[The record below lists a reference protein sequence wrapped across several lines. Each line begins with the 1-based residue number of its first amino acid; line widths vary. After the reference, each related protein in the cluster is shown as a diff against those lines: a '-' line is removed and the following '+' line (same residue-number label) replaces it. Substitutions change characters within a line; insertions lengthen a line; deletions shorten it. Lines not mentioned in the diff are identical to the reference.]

1 MFTFNSSISN
11 GISFWIE
18 RAIQKNNLFV
28 IMNAIG
34 MNHLWNGALPSLR
47 EIAISIIRLGLL
59 IIIVQISLLRNLNNK
74 NSDLTLWIIKYLI
87 TLSIFC
93 LFLLN
98 KRQINI
104 MVFSS
109 IETQIENHLEDEKKK
124 INLQQKNNMQMG
136 RFLLINKKIVF
147 IFEVWAQKLF

>member
-1 MFTFNSSISN
+1 
-11 GISFWIE
+11 
-18 RAIQKNNLFV
+18 
-28 IMNAIG
+28 
-34 MNHLWNGALPSLR
+34 
-47 EIAISIIRLGLL
+47 
-59 IIIVQISLLRNLNNK
+59 
-74 NSDLTLWIIKYLI
+74 
-87 TLSIFC
+87 
-93 LFLLN
+93 
-98 KRQINI
+98 